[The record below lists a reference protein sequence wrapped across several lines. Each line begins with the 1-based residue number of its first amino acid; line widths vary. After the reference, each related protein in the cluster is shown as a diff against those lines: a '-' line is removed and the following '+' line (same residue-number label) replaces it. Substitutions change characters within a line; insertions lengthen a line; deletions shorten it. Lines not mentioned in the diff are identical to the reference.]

1 MIYITIRYTISV
13 GQDWGE
19 CIVEMSMELRV
30 FHTLLG
36 DLLPEY
42 APEWVEEIFV
52 PGNPCHEEYS
62 RMLEAYQRVC
72 TRLGSGEEDADLEI
86 IVDSLL
92 AHGKILAL
100 EMFRCG
106 VRYGNMDNTV
116 CRESHT
122 GEKGSPL

>member
-1 MIYITIRYTISV
+1 M
-13 GQDWGE
+13 
-19 CIVEMSMELRV
+19 EMSIELQV
-30 FHTLLG
+30 YHALLG

-42 APEWVEEIFV
+42 MPEWVEEIFV

-86 IVDSLL
+86 MVDSLL
-92 AHGKILAL
+92 AHGKLLAL

-106 VRYGNMDNTV
+106 VLYGKMNGTAGNASLPEDT
-116 CRESHT
+116 
-122 GEKGSPL
+122 